1 MTGANGGGRLDAYR
15 VPEMG
20 RVQRIHF
27 LGIGGAGMSGIA
39 EVLVN
44 QGYEIS
50 GSDLVRSAATA
61 RLESLGATVFEGHAR
76 EQIDGADVV
85 VVSSAVGEDNPELAA
100 AHQER
105 VPVVARAEMLGE
117 LLRYRHGIAIAG
129 THGKTTTTS
138 LLVAIYQ
145 AAGRDPTFVV
155 GGLLESAGTHARLGG
170 SRTIIVE
177 ADESDAS
184 FLYLQPMVA
193 VVTNIDRDHM
203 ATYGHDFERLK
214 STFVEFVHRLPFY
227 GTAILCADDP
237 VVSSL
242 LPGLSRPMV
251 TYGFAGDADY
261 RATDVEAD
269 GRSWR
274 FRAHRPAGRGVLDV
288 ELAVP
293 GRHNVL
299 NALAALAVAAEEGI
313 DDGAVLRGLAGFSG
327 VGRRFQVF
335 EDIHVVFE
343 DTHDEVFE
351 DTHEV
356 FEDTHDEAFE
366 DTHDGGVDVTL
377 VDDYG
382 HHPTEIRAVLETVR
396 RVWPGRRLVMTY
408 QPHRYSRTR
417 DLFDAFVDVLSEVD
431 ELVLVEVYS
440 AGEAPIPGA
449 DGRALCCGIRNRS
462 GVVPLFAADPAEA
475 LKRLGSVVRDG
486 DILLVQ
492 GAGNVSQ
499 VSNRLRG
506 VHDA

>member
-1 MTGANGGGRLDAYR
+1 MTGTNGGSGLDAYR

-20 RVQRIHF
+20 RVRRIHF

-39 EVLVN
+39 EVLIN
-44 QGYEIS
+44 QGYQVS
-50 GSDLVRSAATA
+50 GSDLVRSATTS
-61 RLESLGATVFEGHAR
+61 RLEALGATVFEGHAR
-76 EQIDGADVV
+76 EQIGGTDVV
-85 VVSSAVGEDNPELAA
+85 VVSSAVGADNPELAA
-100 AHQER
+100 ARAER

-138 LLVAIYQ
+138 LLVAIYH

-193 VVTNIDRDHM
+193 VVTNIDEDHM
-203 ATYGHDFERLK
+203 ATYGHDFARLK

-227 GTAILCADDP
+227 GTAILCVDDP

-242 LPGLSRPMV
+242 LPELSRPML
-251 TYGFAGDADY
+251 TYGFARDADY
-261 RATDVEAD
+261 RATHVESD
-269 GRSWR
+269 GRVWR
-274 FRAHRPAGRGVLDV
+274 FRAHRPGGRGVLDV
-288 ELAVP
+288 ELAIP

-299 NALAALAVAAEEGI
+299 NALAAIAVATEEGI
-313 DDGAVLRGLAGFSG
+313 DDGAVIGGLAGFSG

-335 EDIHVVFE
+335 ENIAVGS
-343 DTHDEVFE
+343 
-351 DTHEV
+351 
-356 FEDTHDEAFE
+356 A
-366 DTHDGGVDVTL
+366 GLTL

-382 HHPTEIRAVLETVR
+382 HHPTEVRAVLETVR
-396 RVWPGRRLVMTY
+396 RVWPGRRVLMVY

-417 DLFDAFVDVLSEVD
+417 DLFDAFVDVLSGVD
-431 ELVLVEVYS
+431 ELILVEVYS
-440 AGEAPIPGA
+440 AGETPIPGA
-449 DGRALCCGIRNRS
+449 DGRALCCGIRRRG
-462 GVVPLFAADPAEA
+462 GVDPRFAPSPEHA
-475 LKRLGSVVRDG
+475 LETLGSVVTDD
-486 DILLVQ
+486 DIVLVQ
-492 GAGNVSQ
+492 GAGNVNR

-506 VHDA
+506 VRDA